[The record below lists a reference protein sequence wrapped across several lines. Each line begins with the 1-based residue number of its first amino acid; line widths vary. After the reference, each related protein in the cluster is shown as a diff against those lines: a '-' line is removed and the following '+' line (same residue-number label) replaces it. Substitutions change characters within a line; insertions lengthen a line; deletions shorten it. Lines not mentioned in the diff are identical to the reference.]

1 MSLDEHPGS
10 GQLQPG
16 LEHGTVKESTVEK
29 ETPRSPTE
37 RTQELYNLGGWER
50 RSYIL
55 GRQEGGR

>member
-37 RTQELYNLGGWER
+37 RTQELYNL
-50 RSYIL
+50 
-55 GRQEGGR
+55 EGVGATELHPR